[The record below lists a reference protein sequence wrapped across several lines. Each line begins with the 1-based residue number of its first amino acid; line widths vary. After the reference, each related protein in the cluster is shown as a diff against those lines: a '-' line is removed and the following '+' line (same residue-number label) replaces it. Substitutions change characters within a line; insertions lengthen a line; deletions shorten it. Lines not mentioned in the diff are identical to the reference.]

1 MKAFS
6 SLAAVVAL
14 WLGVS
19 FSLWFVYRLFR
30 RRDGSR
36 QKQLTAGALGLVDE
50 GTAVFSALRG
60 RASQSVNAS
69 GAHGWHSGDAREALQ
84 DDVRALL
91 NAIEAKSS
99 YFDSVKAAKKKIEN
113 AFSLQDFAPLAEILQ
128 IRRDFWAASEIF
140 LIEDIRALGAELAE
154 PESYETFRAEAL
166 ALLFRDG
173 NAAQRDGD
181 PVVMRLSIARE
192 EVAAFSV
199 HVEET
204 IAAELEKGRAPTPAE
219 IIAVPANLMRSA
231 AFVAREGRNILKD
244 AAATAQ
250 SFARSVGAKGLMAAA
265 EELRKARGDLPSQF
279 ANAFERAGGLARK
292 GGDGLKRHYEFVLEA
307 QELRAR
313 YAELLARAPIVT
325 EKGKQFLA
333 RLELEKHA
341 EQFRESSGDAA
352 DWARQK
358 VVVAIAYL
366 IRGLQYV
373 QAKITPQQNKQ
384 LAVLASAEEAA
395 PEPEDAAEEPF
406 RVLLLPSSSYAGGNH
421 GRGNARSNSR
431 TKKSRRAT
439 AEPETSASAPA
450 RPAGRLRDVVTGET
464 SLTDYGAAVAE
475 APRPRRARSAPV
487 RNTSSLLDRLSS
499 VDDDEQAESED
510 LSALHEEPA
519 LSAGLSVYSSPP
531 EIEASS
537 ECFCVSST
545 S

>member
-14 WLGVS
+14 WLSVS
-19 FSLWFVYRLFR
+19 FSLWLFYRFFR

-36 QKQLTAGALGLVDE
+36 QKQLTAAALGLVDE
-50 GTAVFSALRG
+50 GAVLFSALRA
-60 RASQSVNAS
+60 RASESVNATGS
-69 GAHGWHSGDAREALQ
+69 YGWRSDDPREALPN
-84 DDVRALL
+84 DVRALL
-91 NAIEAKSS
+91 NAIETQSS
-99 YFDSVKAAKKKIEN
+99 YFDRVKAAKKKIEK
-113 AFSLQDFAPLAEILQ
+113 AFGLSDFAPLSEILQ

-154 PESYETFRAEAL
+154 PDSYETFRAEAL
-166 ALLFRDG
+166 ALLFRDE
-173 NAAQRDGD
+173 NAPQRDGD
-181 PVVMRLSIARE
+181 PVLLRLSIARE
-192 EVAAFSV
+192 EVAAFNA

-219 IIAVPANLMRSA
+219 ITAVPVNLMRSA
-231 AFVAREGRNILKD
+231 AFVVREGRNILSE

-250 SFARSVGAKGLMAAA
+250 SIARSVGVKGLKGAA

-313 YAELLARAPIVT
+313 YAELLARAPILT

-352 DWARQK
+352 DWARQRF
-358 VVVAIAYL
+358 VMAIAHL
-366 IRGLQYV
+366 IRGLQYI

-384 LAVLASAEEAA
+384 LAVLDSAEEPVRA
-395 PEPEDAAEEPF
+395 PAESGASEEPL

-421 GRGNARSNSR
+421 GRGKASSSSR
-431 TKKSRRAT
+431 TRKPRKGA
-439 AEPETSASAPA
+439 PETDTVYKSASAPA
-450 RPAGRLRDVVTGET
+450 RPAGRLRDLVTEEI
-464 SLTDYGAAVAE
+464 SLAEYGAAVAE
-475 APRPRRARSAPV
+475 APRPRSARSASV
-487 RNTSSLLDRLSS
+487 RSSGSLVDRLSN
-499 VDDDEQAESED
+499 VDNEEQAETED
-510 LSALHEEPA
+510 FSSLHEEIDPKRR
-519 LSAGLSVYSSPP
+519 SFGVFKSMRN
-531 EIEASS
+531 
-537 ECFCVSST
+537 
-545 S
+545 

>member
-30 RRDGSR
+30 RRDGSK
-36 QKQLTAGALGLVDE
+36 QKQLSAATLGLVDE
-50 GTAVFSALRG
+50 GATVFSALRA
-60 RASQSVNAS
+60 RASQSVKAS
-69 GAHGWHSGDAREALQ
+69 GAYDSDDPREALQ

-99 YFDSVKAAKKKIEN
+99 YFDLVKATKKKIEKS
-113 AFSLQDFAPLAEILQ
+113 FGLSDFAPLAEILQ

-140 LIEDIRALGAELAE
+140 LIEDIRALGAELTE
-154 PESYETFRAEAL
+154 PQSYETFRAEAL

-173 NAAQRDGD
+173 KAAQRDAD
-181 PVVMRLSIARE
+181 PVVIRLSIARE
-192 EVAAFSV
+192 EAAAFSLR
-199 HVEET
+199 VEET

-265 EELRKARGDLPSQF
+265 EELRKARGDLPGQF

-313 YAELLARAPIVT
+313 YAELLARAPILT

-333 RLELEKHA
+333 RLELEKRA
-341 EQFRESSGDAA
+341 EQFRETSGDAA

-373 QAKITPQQNKQ
+373 QAKITPIQNKQ
-384 LAVLASAEEAA
+384 LAVLASAEETARA
-395 PEPEDAAEEPF
+395 PADAAASDEPL

-421 GRGNARSNSR
+421 GQGRPRANSR
-431 TKKSRRAT
+431 ARKQRKAA
-439 AEPETSASAPA
+439 AEPETSYQTGPAPA
-450 RPAGRLRDVVTGET
+450 RPAARLRDVVTGDT
-464 SLTDYGAAVAE
+464 SLADYGAAVAE
-475 APRPRRARSAPV
+475 APRPRSARSASV
-487 RNTSSLLDRLSS
+487 MSSGSLLDRLAD
-499 VDDDEQAESED
+499 VDDDKEVETED
-510 LSALHEEPA
+510 FSTIHEATNSRRRSFRLFKSARN
-519 LSAGLSVYSSPP
+519 
-531 EIEASS
+531 
-537 ECFCVSST
+537 
-545 S
+545 